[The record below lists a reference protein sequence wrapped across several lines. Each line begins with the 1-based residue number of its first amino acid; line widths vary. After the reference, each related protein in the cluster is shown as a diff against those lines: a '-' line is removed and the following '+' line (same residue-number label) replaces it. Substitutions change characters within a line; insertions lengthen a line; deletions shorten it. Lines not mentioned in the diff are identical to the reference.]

1 MGKVDEKE
9 KIHKKI
15 GEIIVEAYINDKMTL
30 AEIIGM
36 LEVLKV
42 RVIDAG
48 KEIAKAK
55 ETKKHKKTKKN

>member
-15 GEIIVEAYINDKMTL
+15 GEIIIDAYISDKMTL